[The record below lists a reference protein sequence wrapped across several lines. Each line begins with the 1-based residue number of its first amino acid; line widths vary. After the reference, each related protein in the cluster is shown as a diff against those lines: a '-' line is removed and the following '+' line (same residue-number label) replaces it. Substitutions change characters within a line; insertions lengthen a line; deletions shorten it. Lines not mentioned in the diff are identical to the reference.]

1 MNRVRTRGRGW
12 TRALTSVECP
22 ADRLVCFPH
31 SGGTAA
37 TYRAWAAAMPPG
49 TQLMAVQYPGLADRL
64 TEAPAIS
71 VAAMAAAVAE
81 ELARLEPVPCA
92 LFGHSLGALV
102 AYETARILQD
112 DGLPARWLF
121 VSGAPAPWRPRGGL
135 THRAGD
141 EELWSRLCDLGGIA
155 PEVAGDREFRDLLLP
170 VLRCYIGLNET
181 YRPSPRREPLRCQVR
196 GYHNTEDPLVDGAAF
211 AAWAGVSSGGFSA
224 RSRPGGHFQVVADP
238 SELIADILATLAAG
252 AVQGTAGSTAGSTA
266 GR

>member
-1 MNRVRTRGRGW
+1 M
-12 TRALTSVECP
+12 ECP

-37 TYRAWAAAMPPG
+37 AYRAWAAAMPPG

-71 VAAMAAAVAE
+71 IAAMAAAVAE

-102 AYETARILQD
+102 AYETAKILQD

-121 VSGAPAPWRPRGGL
+121 VSGAPAPWQPRGGL
-135 THRAGD
+135 AHRAGD
-141 EELWSRLCDLGGIA
+141 EELWSRLCELGGIA
-155 PEVAGDREFRDLLLP
+155 PEVAEDREFRDLLLP

-181 YRPSPRREPLRCQVR
+181 YRPSPGGEPLRCRVR
-196 GYHNTEDPLVDGAAF
+196 GYYNTEDPLVDGAAF
-211 AAWAGVSSGGFSA
+211 GAWAGVAMGGFSA
-224 RSRPGGHFQVVADP
+224 RSWPGGHFQVLADP
-238 SELIADILATLAAG
+238 SEVIADILATLAGRTAESPSGGPPDSSPGESVTG
-252 AVQGTAGSTAGSTA
+252 AKGVVA
-266 GR
+266 RWR